1 MESIEV
7 FAGNIVE
14 VGFVQSL
21 LDKDGI
27 QSWLRDE
34 VMGTLKPW
42 YAAPG
47 GTGAIKVLVLK
58 ADFDQAKSIVEVFSK
73 SGKIYAK
80 VVEVLDL
87 GHKNSLCQKCADED
101 KNKPILGLTIIKGL
115 SKDGSEY
122 NSGEILDPKNGKLYK
137 CALSLE
143 TKDKLKVRG
152 YIGFSLLG
160 RTQYWHRVN

>member
-1 MESIEV
+1 MKKL
-7 FAGNIVE
+7 FALLFCITAMTSM
-14 VGFVQSL
+14 QS
-21 LDKDGI
+21 
-27 QSWLRDE
+27 QSVIGKWKTIDD
-34 VMGTLKPW
+34 
-42 YAAPG
+42 A
-47 GTGAIKVLVLK
+47 TGE
-58 ADFDQAKSIVEVFSK
+58 AKSIVEVFSK

-80 VVEVLDL
+80 VVDVLDPVN
-87 GHKNSLCQKCADED
+87 KNSVCKQCSGED

-137 CALSLE
+137 CALTLE
-143 TKDKLKVRG
+143 SKDKLKVRG

>member
-1 MESIEV
+1 MYKFCVLLLFVFFSINV
-7 FAGNIVE
+7 NS
-14 VGFVQSL
+14 QSIL
-21 LDKDGI
+21 GKWKTID
-27 QSWLRDE
+27 DE
-34 VMGTLKPW
+34 
-42 YAAPG
+42 
-47 GTGAIKVLVLK
+47 TGE
-58 ADFDQAKSIVEVFSK
+58 AKSVVEVFSK

-87 GHKNSLCQKCADED
+87 AHKNSLCQKCAGED
-101 KNKPILGLTIIKGL
+101 KNQPILGLTIIKGL

>member
-1 MESIEV
+1 MKHYCILFLVFFSISM
-7 FAGNIVE
+7 NSQSIV
-14 VGFVQSL
+14 GKWKTI
-21 LDKDGI
+21 DD
-27 QSWLRDE
+27 
-34 VMGTLKPW
+34 T
-42 YAAPG
+42 
-47 GTGAIKVLVLK
+47 TGE
-58 ADFDQAKSIVEVFSK
+58 AKSIVEVFSK

-80 VVEVLDL
+80 VAEILDPAN
-87 GHKNSLCQKCADED
+87 KNSVCKKCSGED

-122 NSGEILDPKNGKLYK
+122 NSGEILDPNNGKSYK

-143 TKDKLKVRG
+143 SKDKLKVRG

>member
-1 MESIEV
+1 MKQLITLLFCITAMTSM
-7 FAGNIVE
+7 
-14 VGFVQSL
+14 QS
-21 LDKDGI
+21 
-27 QSWLRDE
+27 QSVIGKWKTIDD
-34 VMGTLKPW
+34 
-42 YAAPG
+42 A
-47 GTGAIKVLVLK
+47 TGE
-58 ADFDQAKSIVEVFSK
+58 AKSIVEVFSK

-80 VVEVLDL
+80 VVDIMDPAT
-87 GHKNSLCQKCADED
+87 KNNLCKPCSGED

-143 TKDKLKVRG
+143 SKDKLKVRG

>member
-1 MESIEV
+1 MKHYCILFLAFFSISM
-7 FAGNIVE
+7 NSQSIV
-14 VGFVQSL
+14 GKWKTI
-21 LDKDGI
+21 DD
-27 QSWLRDE
+27 
-34 VMGTLKPW
+34 
-42 YAAPG
+42 A
-47 GTGAIKVLVLK
+47 TGE
-58 ADFDQAKSIVEVFSK
+58 AKSIVEVFSK

-80 VVEVLDL
+80 VVEILDPAN
-87 GHKNSLCQKCADED
+87 KNSVCKKCSGED

-122 NSGEILDPKNGKLYK
+122 NSGEILDPNNGKSYK

-143 TKDKLKVRG
+143 SKDKLKVRG

>member
-1 MESIEV
+1 MKKLFTLLFCITVMSSM
-7 FAGNIVE
+7 
-14 VGFVQSL
+14 QS
-21 LDKDGI
+21 
-27 QSWLRDE
+27 QSVIGKWKTIDD
-34 VMGTLKPW
+34 
-42 YAAPG
+42 A
-47 GTGAIKVLVLK
+47 TGE
-58 ADFDQAKSIVEVFSK
+58 AKSIVEVFSK

-80 VVEVLDL
+80 VVDILDPAT
-87 GHKNSLCQKCADED
+87 KNNLCKQCSGED

-137 CALSLE
+137 CALTLE
-143 TKDKLKVRG
+143 SKDKLKVRG